1 MNDRQDPYDPYAAQE
16 QQLVGYD
23 AYGRPVYGQ
32 VPAQSA
38 QPAPQQYGQQQYGYD
53 YQGYGQQPQQQQPY
67 YPQQQ
72 PAAQEYGQQEY
83 TQAPAYG
90 YDTQQT
96 QQWIPQQTAPEPPA
110 PAERQAPQVP
120 EPRRPDTEAGDARG
134 DGHDRDRDGEPDREP
149 RADRDYR
156 TEMFAFIDQPDEDSE
171 DVIDWLKFTESRTE
185 RREEARRRGRNR
197 VVALIVVLALFVVGG
212 LGYLWYAGKL
222 PFLDG
227 PGEKKTGAAADAG
240 AQKRDIIVVHLHNT
254 KKGGTSSALLVDN
267 VTTKKGATVLL
278 PNNLAVTGQEGTATG
293 LGKSVEEGGLGTR
306 EALDSVL
313 GTRIGGTWRLDTP
326 FLENLVELVGGIEVD
341 TDTAVPADDAAKTPA
356 VAQGQKQ
363 SLSGSMAVAYAT
375 YRGQGE
381 PEAKQLERVGKVLQ
395 AVLRK
400 VPSDPKAAAVTVES
414 IGQILD
420 PALNSQTLGALLS
433 RLGAH
438 AKVGEY
444 RTDLLAVKADGTLT
458 DDANKTVVKEVLGG
472 SGAAAQPGAA
482 PRVGLK
488 DATGDEKAQVAA
500 KAALMNGGYTFVEG
514 GKADKTAAT
523 SQITYQDDAQRDRA
537 IEVAK
542 TLGLPE
548 TAVKKAESAVN
559 AEIVVILGKD
569 YKAS

>member
-32 VPAQSA
+32 APA
-38 QPAPQQYGQQQYGYD
+38 QPAPQQYGQQYEQQQYGYD
-53 YQGYGQQPQQQQPY
+53 YQGYGQQQSQQQY
-67 YPQQQ
+67 YPQQ

-83 TQAPAYG
+83 TQAQGYA

-96 QQWIPQQTAPEPPA
+96 QQWIPQQTAPEPTEAPTPA
-110 PAERQAPQVP
+110 PAERPAAQVP
-120 EPRRPDTEAGDARG
+120 EPRRPDGEGGGARG
-134 DGHDRDRDGEPDREP
+134 EAPDDEP
-149 RADRDYR
+149 AAGRDYR

-212 LGYLWYAGKL
+212 LGYLWYADKL

-227 PGEKKTGAAADAG
+227 PGDKKSGPTADAG
-240 AQKRDIIVVHLHNT
+240 AQKRDMIVVHLHNT

-267 VTTKKGATVLL
+267 VTTKQGATVLL
-278 PNNLAVTGQEGTATG
+278 PNTLAITGQDGTATG
-293 LGKSVEEGGLGTR
+293 LGKSVEDGGLGTR

-313 GTRIGGTWRLDTP
+313 GTHIGGTWRLDTP

-363 SLSGSMAVAYAT
+363 SLSGPMAVAYAT
-375 YRGQGE
+375 FRGQGE
-381 PEAKQLERVGKVLQ
+381 PEAKQLERLGKVLH

-400 VPSDPKAAAVTVES
+400 VPSDPKTAAVTVES

-420 PALNSQTLGALLS
+420 PALNAQTLGALLS

-438 AKVGEY
+438 AKVGAY
-444 RTDLLAVKADGTLT
+444 RTDVLGVKADGALT

-488 DATGDEKAQVAA
+488 DATGDEKTQIAA
-500 KAALMNGGYTFVEG
+500 KAALVNSGYTFVDG
-514 GKADKTAAT
+514 GKADKTAT
-523 SQITYQDDAQRDRA
+523 GSQITYQDDAQRDRA

-548 TAVKKAESAVN
+548 TAVKKGENTVN
-559 AEIVVILGKD
+559 ADIVVTLGKD

>member
-32 VPAQSA
+32 APAQPAQPA
-38 QPAPQQYGQQQYGYD
+38 QPAPQQYGQQYEQQQYGYD
-53 YQGYGQQPQQQQPY
+53 YQGYGNGQQQQY
-67 YPQQQ
+67 YPQQ
-72 PAAQEYGQQEY
+72 PAGQEYGQQEY

-90 YDTQQT
+90 YDTQQA

-110 PAERQAPQVP
+110 AAERPPAQVP
-120 EPRRPDTEAGDARG
+120 EPRRPDAEEDDARG
-134 DGHDRDRDGEPDREP
+134 GDRHHDGAP

-227 PGEKKTGAAADAG
+227 PGEKKTGATADAA

-278 PNNLAVTGQEGTATG
+278 PNNLAVTGQDGTPTG

-326 FLENLVELVGGIEVD
+326 FLESLVEQIGGIEVD

-363 SLSGSMAVAYAT
+363 SLSGAMAVAYAT
-375 YRGQGE
+375 FRGQGE
-381 PEAKQLERVGKVLQ
+381 PEAKQLERVGHVLR

-400 VPSDPKAAAVTVES
+400 IPGDPKAAAVTVES

-420 PALNSQTLGALLS
+420 PALNAQTLGALLS

-438 AKVGEY
+438 AKVGAY
-444 RTDLLAVKADGTLT
+444 RTDVLAVKADGTLT

-500 KAALMNGGYTFVEG
+500 KAALMNGGYTFVDG

-523 SQITYQDDAQRDRA
+523 SQITYQDDVQRDRA

-548 TAVKKAESAVN
+548 TVVKKAENAVN
-559 AEIVVILGKD
+559 AEIVVTLGKD